1 MQKEYSVKFSDI
13 KKREDDEKLILE
25 QEEHQLVH
33 FIDSDPSKL
42 KLEAGEQ
49 EKIEEIKDKTKK
61 QIQITPTTKGIDVS
75 SERYVGNAEFANFIV
90 TVQPKFTNF
99 NNLGNMIRFCYLKDF
114 KDRLLFD
121 LNKIRFHEGSNDLL
135 EVIILIFLESCSNM
149 LKKGLFRSYV
159 TDNKNTP
166 FLKGKLI
173 IKKQILNAMKFNMK
187 FNCEYDEFTANNLE
201 NQIILHTLQKCQML
215 TTQPDTKKWV
225 RKLIHR
231 IDKEV
236 EDKHIFKDDF
246 KRISYNRLNKHYQD
260 PHELCKLILD
270 NISMYNLRKQQKKF
284 IVPFFIDMAN
294 IFELFV
300 HKLLKEYNPPVAY
313 HKRPIGWEKKL
324 SAGNKVLDNKVIEPD
339 FLTYKG
345 YLSDVDDIPNDV
357 LDSISILDSKY
368 MQQISDSEMYQFA
381 FYMHH
386 FKKKTAIA
394 ILPTEKPTIDDHGRY
409 VDTEAHN
416 WTGKKQDITIKVRH
430 INIDEILEKIY
441 SRDKS
446 NLDVVMKEIITEIAP
461 ITV

>member
-1 MQKEYSVKFSDI
+1 MQKEDTVEFTDI

-25 QEEHQLVH
+25 QEEHQLIH
-33 FIDSDPSKL
+33 FIDSDPPEL
-42 KLEAGEQ
+42 KLEVGEKEQ
-49 EKIEEIKDKTKK
+49 IEKIYQKTEK
-61 QIQITPTTKGIDVS
+61 QIKITDTTEGIDVS

-90 TVQPKFTNF
+90 TIQPKFTNF

-215 TTQPDTKKWV
+215 TRQPDTKKWA
-225 RKLIHR
+225 RRLIHH

-260 PHELCKLILD
+260 PHESCKLILY

-313 HKRPIGWEKKL
+313 HKRPIGWEKKS
-324 SAGNKVLDNKVIEPD
+324 SAGKVLDNKVIEPD

-345 YLSDVDDIPNDV
+345 SLSDVNDIPNDV

-368 MQQISDSEMYQFA
+368 MQEISDPEMYQFA

-416 WTGKKQDITIKVRH
+416 WTGKKQDVTIKVRH

>member
-1 MQKEYSVKFSDI
+1 MQKESVKEFSDI

-33 FIDSDPSKL
+33 FIDSDLSKL
-42 KLEAGEQ
+42 KLEAGEEEQ
-49 EKIEEIKDKTKK
+49 IEKIKGKTEK
-61 QIQITPTTKGIDVS
+61 QIQITETKKGIDVS
-75 SERYVGNAEFANFIV
+75 SERYIGNAEFANFIV
-90 TVQPKFTNF
+90 TIQPKFTNF

-135 EVIILIFLESCSNM
+135 EIIILIFLESCSNM

-173 IKKQILNAMKFNMK
+173 IKKQILNVMKFNMK

-215 TTQPDTKKWV
+215 TRQPDTKKLV
-225 RKLIHR
+225 RRLIHH

-270 NISMYNLRKQQKKF
+270 KISMYNLRKQQKKF

-313 HKRPIGWEKKL
+313 HKRPIGWEKKS
-324 SAGNKVLDNKVIEPD
+324 SAGKVLDNKVIEPD

-345 YLSDVDDIPNDV
+345 SLSDVNDIPNDV

-368 MQQISDSEMYQFA
+368 MQEISDPEMYQFA

-446 NLDVVMKEIITEIAP
+446 NLDAVMKEIITEIAP
-461 ITV
+461 ITA

>member
-1 MQKEYSVKFSDI
+1 MQKESVKEFSDI

-33 FIDSDPSKL
+33 FIDSDPPEL
-42 KLEAGEQ
+42 KLEVGEKEQ
-49 EKIEEIKDKTKK
+49 IEKIYQKTEK
-61 QIQITPTTKGIDVS
+61 QIRITDTAKGIDVS

-90 TVQPKFTNF
+90 TIQPKFTNF

-114 KDRLLFD
+114 KTKLLFD
-121 LNKIRFHEGSNDLL
+121 LNKIRFHEGSNELL
-135 EVIILIFLESCSNM
+135 EVIIWIFLQYCHDM
-149 LKKGLFRSYV
+149 LKKGLYRSYV
-159 TDNKNTP
+159 TENKNTP

-215 TTQPDTKKWV
+215 TRQPDTKKWA
-225 RKLIHR
+225 RRLIHH

-313 HKRPIGWEKKL
+313 HKRPIGWEKKS

-368 MQQISDSEMYQFA
+368 MQEISDPEMYQFA

-416 WTGKKQDITIKVRH
+416 WTGKKQDVTIKVRH

-446 NLDVVMKEIITEIAP
+446 NLDAVMKEIITEIAP
-461 ITV
+461 ITA

>member
-1 MQKEYSVKFSDI
+1 MQKESVKEFSDI

-33 FIDSDPSKL
+33 FIDSDPPEL
-42 KLEAGEQ
+42 KLEAGEEEQ
-49 EKIEEIKDKTKK
+49 IEKIKEKTEK
-61 QIQITPTTKGIDVS
+61 QIKITPTNKGIDVS

-90 TVQPKFTNF
+90 TIQPKFTNF

-114 KDRLLFD
+114 QKKLLFD
-121 LNKIRFHEGSNDLL
+121 LNQIRFHEGYNDLL
-135 EVIILIFLESCSNM
+135 EIIILVFLESCSNM
-149 LKKGLFRSYV
+149 LKKGLHRSYV
-159 TDNKNTP
+159 TNNDNIP

-173 IKKQILNAMKFNMK
+173 IKKQILNVMKFNMK

-215 TTQPDTKKWV
+215 TRQPDTKKWA
-225 RKLIHR
+225 RRLIHH

-246 KRISYNRLNKHYQD
+246 KRISYNRLNKHYQE

-270 NISMYNLRKQQKKF
+270 KISMFNLRKQQKKF

-300 HKLLKEYNPPVAY
+300 QTLLEEYGPQVKSQA
-313 HKRPIGWEKKL
+313 HPIGWEKK
-324 SAGNKVLDNKVIEPD
+324 SSVGNKVETKDIKPD

-345 YLSDVDDIPNDV
+345 KFSDVNNIPNDV

-368 MQQISDSEMYQFA
+368 MDEIHESEMYQFA

-386 FKKKTAIA
+386 FKKKTAVA
-394 ILPTEKPTIDDHGRY
+394 ILPTEKLTIDDHGRY
-409 VDTEAHN
+409 VDTEAYD
-416 WTGKKQDITIKVRH
+416 WIGKKQDVTIKVRH
-430 INIDEILEKIY
+430 INIDEILKKIY
-441 SRDKS
+441 SNDKS
-446 NLDVVMKEIITEIAP
+446 NLGAVMNEIITKIIP
-461 ITV
+461 ITA